1 MRRSVV
7 GLVAAAAFMAAVGW
21 LYQLVGQR
29 RDERHFS
36 PPGRLVDVGGR
47 RLHII
52 ERAGTGNGPSV
63 VVLPALG
70 TPAVEWQNVFAA
82 LPAGITAYAV
92 DRGGIGWSDPAP
104 PLPRTPLV
112 LADEATALLDA
123 LELSSVVLVGHSYG
137 GIAARVTAARHPG
150 RVVGLLLV
158 DSSHEQQAR
167 QLAQRDPRI
176 PRSEIWRRAAR
187 RQMRS
192 LGWYRAWHD
201 LTAWRALLREAVDEV
216 GEQLAPAVVA
226 RSLRTASRR
235 AVVGEMVGIA
245 LAPYVTPDW
254 AQRLGDLPTTV
265 LTVGDGHAWG
275 PAYPTWFELH
285 QSFLAMSTCARHVVL
300 DGTGHH
306 MNHDVPH
313 EVAGAITDLVDKA
326 HRHGTRS
333 P

>member
-7 GLVAAAAFMAAVGW
+7 GLAVAAVFMAAVGW

-29 RDERHFS
+29 RDERQFL
-36 PPGRLVDVGGR
+36 PPGRLIDVGGR

-70 TPAVEWQNVFAA
+70 TPAVEWQKVFAA
-82 LPAGITAYAV
+82 LPADITAYAV

-112 LADEATALLDA
+112 LAEEVTALLDV
-123 LELSSVVLVGHSYG
+123 LGLSSVVLVGHSYG
-137 GIAARVTAARHPG
+137 GIAARVAAARHPG

-167 QLAQRDPRI
+167 HLAQRDPKI

-201 LTAWRALLREAVDEV
+201 LTGRRALLREAVDEV

-254 AQRLGDLPTTV
+254 A
-265 LTVGDGHAWG
+265 DGWA
-275 PAYPTWFELH
+275 
-285 QSFLAMSTCARHVVL
+285 TCLR
-300 DGTGHH
+300 
-306 MNHDVPH
+306 
-313 EVAGAITDLVDKA
+313 
-326 HRHGTRS
+326 RC
-333 P
+333 